1 MRIERAL
8 EEEAAA
14 LIAHGDRI
22 LLSIRAA
29 HELQRWIGSR
39 DLGRYLAD
47 TLPAL
52 FPGSA
57 VRDLGRDDLYE
68 IRLTQEARVEYGFWL
83 QQRRLPGG
91 GRLERET
98 GPVTCRLARPAGPRG
113 AQRGI
118 EAVTQTHPL
127 VRFVSERLAETD
139 APKLRP
145 AIAARVASAS
155 LRPTTFV
162 PPGRYA
168 VLAMLWRF
176 GGGVAQER
184 IAYAG
189 VAVPSGEIIPDDDA
203 ERLML
208 AAAEAG
214 AMWPEAASELL
225 TEDVAELCEGA
236 LLDRLAVRF
245 ATERSALQAERQDR
259 ASSNFARS
267 SRGSRTIFSNSVR
280 SSIGTE
286 RHSGFGPR
294 TKRRPSLRSRWPK
307 ERSAR
312 SRRGRRRGGPRS
324 RAAPS

>member
-1 MRIERAL
+1 MDRL
-8 EEEAAA
+8 E
-14 LIAHGDRI
+14 G
-22 LLSIRAA
+22 
-29 HELQRWIGSR
+29 
-39 DLGRYLAD
+39 LGRYLAD

-52 FPGSA
+52 FPSSA

-68 IRLTQEARVEYGFWL
+68 IRLTQEARVEHGFWL

-245 ATERSALQAERQDR
+245 ATERSVLQAERQDR
-259 ASSNFARS
+259 ASIQLRTLEQRLEDDPLKQREIVDRNREALGLRTENEAKAKSQIAMAEGKIPTLEERASQRRAAIARS
-267 SRGSRTIFSNSVR
+267 A
-280 SSIGTE
+280 E
-286 RHSGFGPR
+286 
-294 TKRRPSLRSRWPK
+294 LRAEEEQLALAVIEVLP
-307 ERSAR
+307 
-312 SRRGRRRGGPRS
+312 
-324 RAAPS
+324 